1 MLGLIDTLK
10 IGAGLIAGVSLTW
23 AALTAYDRLVDDP
36 DVAAAAREGYVQL
49 AEKTALQ
56 AQLAELTRQRAASDE
71 ALRAALAR
79 AETAKQEAARAQAQY
94 DDLVA
99 QDSGTD
105 GARVDGSDV
114 QWLRDH

>member
-1 MLGLIDTLK
+1 MLGLLDALK
-10 IGAGLIAGVSLTW
+10 IGAGVLAGISLTW
-23 AALTAYDRLVDDP
+23 SVLTAYDRLVDDP
-36 DVAAAAREGYVQL
+36 AVAAAAREGYVQI

-56 AQLAELTRQRAASDE
+56 AQLDEITRQRAASDE

-99 QDSGTD
+99 QDSGPD
-105 GARVDGSDV
+105 GPRVDGTDL

>member
-1 MLGLIDTLK
+1 MMKILDALK
-10 IGAGLIAGVSLTW
+10 IGAAFVVGVSLTY
-23 AALTAYDRLVDDP
+23 LVMTAYDRLVDDP
-36 DVAAAAREGYVQL
+36 AVADAAREGYVQI

-56 AQLAELTRQRAASDE
+56 AEIAELTRQRAASDD

-99 QDSGTD
+99 QDSGAD
-105 GARVDGSDV
+105 GARVDGTDL

>member
-1 MLGLIDTLK
+1 MLGLLDTIK

-23 AALTAYDRLVDDP
+23 AAQTAYDRLVDDP
-36 DVAAAAREGYVQL
+36 AVAAAAREGYVQI

-56 AQLAELTRQRAASDE
+56 AQLAELSRQRAASDE

-79 AETAKQEAARAQAQY
+79 AENAKQEAARAQAQY
-94 DDLVA
+94 DDLVV
-99 QDSGTD
+99 QDSGAD

-114 QWLRDH
+114 QWLRDY

>member
-1 MLGLIDTLK
+1 MTIFDALK
-10 IGAGLIAGVSLTW
+10 IGAGAVVGTALTW
-23 AALTAYDRLVDDP
+23 LVMTAYDRLVDDP
-36 DVAAAAREGYVQL
+36 AVAAAAREGYVQL

-56 AQLAELTRQRAASDE
+56 AEIDELTRQRTASDA

-99 QDSGTD
+99 QDSGAD
-105 GARVDGSDV
+105 GARVDGTDL